1 MSALPHNKP
10 KQSTFAALRY
20 ITPDDQSVSPTPKST
35 SPGVKASQPPKLSL
49 VMPKPD
55 ARGPGSPC
63 SPTPSLSPSSPRMSY
78 AQAAGMFSVP
88 TTPTTPAPTTP
99 RSIKSQARVG
109 DAFFSDRPDWTK
121 DMDDSSCSPTPSL
134 SPSSP
139 KMSYAQAAGMF
150 SLPTTPTIPAPTT
163 PKSIN
168 SHALIGNVS
177 ILNGLGSTLDMKG
190 SQAKMIAR
198 PEATR
203 KTEQVSILSI
213 ISNQSQC

>member
-1 MSALPHNKP
+1 MSAVPHNKP
-10 KQSTFAALRY
+10 KQSTFAALMY
-20 ITPDDQSVSPTPKST
+20 ITPDDQSVYPTPKST
-35 SPGVKASQPPKLSL
+35 SPGVKASQPAKLSL

-78 AQAAGMFSVP
+78 AQAAGVFSVP
-88 TTPTTPAPTTP
+88 ATPTTPPPTTP
-99 RSIKSQARVG
+99 KSINSHAGNG

-121 DMDDSSCSPTPSL
+121 DMNGSSCSPTPSL

-139 KMSYAQAAGMF
+139 RMSYAQAAGMF
-150 SLPTTPTIPAPTT
+150 SIPTTPTTPAPTT
-163 PKSIN
+163 PKSID
-168 SHALIGNVS
+168 SHIMIGNAF
-177 ILNGLGSTLDMKG
+177 ILNGLGSSVDMKG
-190 SQAKMIAR
+190 SQPKVIAR

-203 KTEQVSILSI
+203 KTKQVSILSI

>member
-1 MSALPHNKP
+1 MSALPLNDP
-10 KQSTFAALRY
+10 KRSTFAALRY

-55 ARGPGSPC
+55 ARGPGSLC

-99 RSIKSQARVG
+99 RSIKSQARIG
-109 DAFFSDRPDWTK
+109 DAFLSDGPSWTK
-121 DMDDSSCSPTPSL
+121 DMKGSSCSPTPSL

-139 KMSYAQAAGMF
+139 KMSYAQAAGVF
-150 SLPTTPTIPAPTT
+150 SAPTTPTT
-163 PKSIN
+163 PSPLTAKSVN
-168 SHALIGNVS
+168 SHVGKADVFSLHGGRSTIAMV
-177 ILNGLGSTLDMKG
+177 GSP
-190 SQAKMIAR
+190 AR
-198 PEATR
+198 GPAIHANTR
-203 KTEQVSILSI
+203 KAKQVSIFPILP
-213 ISNQSQC
+213 NQIRR

>member
-1 MSALPHNKP
+1 MSALPLNDP
-10 KQSTFAALRY
+10 KRSTFAALRY

-49 VMPKPD
+49 VMLKAD

-63 SPTPSLSPSSPRMSY
+63 SPTPSLSPPSPRMSY

-88 TTPTTPAPTTP
+88 TTPTTPPPTTP
-99 RSIKSQARVG
+99 KSINSHARIG
-109 DAFFSDRPDWTK
+109 DGFFSDRSNWTK
-121 DMDDSSCSPTPSL
+121 DMNGSSCSPTPSL

-163 PKSIN
+163 PKCIDP
-168 SHALIGNVS
+168 HAPTGNAFV
-177 ILNGLGSTLDMKG
+177 LNGLGSTVDMKG
-190 SQAKMIAR
+190 SQAKVIAR

-203 KTEQVSILSI
+203 KTKQVSSLSI